1 MSSSSSD
8 EGTSGK
14 KFDGTKPDQW
24 EPFQKN
30 LLRSLSKKVGTRE
43 AANKMWWNE
52 VPEIANTTETTGGQ
66 VREFAQ
72 LALAA
77 VRKKNRKEYLEY
89 KEPGSEFWGRTFQSE
104 WWEDKLAEMYDLVE
118 ARLKGQAEIEL
129 ESIERSEAY
138 KIRGHLFK
146 KFGGASDDIVE
157 RERRFE
163 KCMPATKGGTA
174 FPPGI
179 DMPVKLRELH
189 TEWRRLRAL
198 CPYHQRDTYHYGQET
213 TLVKAIYDALEG
225 TEYEQV
231 CTKLSERIIQEL
243 RQESMR
249 PHKDARGEI
258 VFPEAPDLPDLDD
271 TAVRNY
277 STDWLPDFASL
288 STKLEAE
295 YRKIRNR
302 ANSGQKTQ
310 TQPI

>member
-104 WWEDKLAEMYDLVE
+104 WWEDKLAKMYDLVE

-129 ESIERSEAY
+129 ESIECSEAY
-138 KIRGHLFK
+138 KIRGYL
-146 KFGGASDDIVE
+146 
-157 RERRFE
+157 
-163 KCMPATKGGTA
+163 
-174 FPPGI
+174 
-179 DMPVKLRELH
+179 
-189 TEWRRLRAL
+189 
-198 CPYHQRDTYHYGQET
+198 
-213 TLVKAIYDALEG
+213 
-225 TEYEQV
+225 
-231 CTKLSERIIQEL
+231 
-243 RQESMR
+243 
-249 PHKDARGEI
+249 
-258 VFPEAPDLPDLDD
+258 
-271 TAVRNY
+271 
-277 STDWLPDFASL
+277 
-288 STKLEAE
+288 
-295 YRKIRNR
+295 
-302 ANSGQKTQ
+302 
-310 TQPI
+310 

>member
-1 MSSSSSD
+1 MSSSSSN
-8 EGTSGK
+8 EVTSGR
-14 KFDGTKPDQW
+14 KFDGTKPEQW

-163 KCMPATKGGTA
+163 
-174 FPPGI
+174 
-179 DMPVKLRELH
+179 
-189 TEWRRLRAL
+189 
-198 CPYHQRDTYHYGQET
+198 
-213 TLVKAIYDALEG
+213 
-225 TEYEQV
+225 
-231 CTKLSERIIQEL
+231 
-243 RQESMR
+243 
-249 PHKDARGEI
+249 
-258 VFPEAPDLPDLDD
+258 
-271 TAVRNY
+271 
-277 STDWLPDFASL
+277 
-288 STKLEAE
+288 
-295 YRKIRNR
+295 
-302 ANSGQKTQ
+302 
-310 TQPI
+310 